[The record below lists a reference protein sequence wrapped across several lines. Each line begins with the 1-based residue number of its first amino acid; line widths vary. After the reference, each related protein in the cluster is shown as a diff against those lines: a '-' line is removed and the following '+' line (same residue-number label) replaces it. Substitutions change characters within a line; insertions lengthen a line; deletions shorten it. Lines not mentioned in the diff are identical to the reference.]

1 MKYTAL
7 ASERQRQ
14 ILWDPRQPVSQ
25 EPNNKVIHV
34 VRRLLLNRVAR
45 AWHTHERRARDPGGE
60 GPAHRDRLAIAGTG
74 RADQDEP
81 PYAVRIL
88 DRDLRGDRAAHGVPN
103 EHGIGDTE
111 RIHEGDRETGVS
123 RVVVRN
129 RRLIGKSEAA
139 VVEC

>member
-60 GPAHRDRLAIAGTG
+60 GPAHSKGDPAVLLPPQEDRPRPDLI
-74 RADQDEP
+74 QPSVE
-81 PYAVRIL
+81 AVEV
-88 DRDLRGDRAAHGVPN
+88 DLRQHTPQRASVPGRGDGGAETRIATLRA
-103 EHGIGDTE
+103 
-111 RIHEGDRETGVS
+111 
-123 RVVVRN
+123 
-129 RRLIGKSEAA
+129 
-139 VVEC
+139 